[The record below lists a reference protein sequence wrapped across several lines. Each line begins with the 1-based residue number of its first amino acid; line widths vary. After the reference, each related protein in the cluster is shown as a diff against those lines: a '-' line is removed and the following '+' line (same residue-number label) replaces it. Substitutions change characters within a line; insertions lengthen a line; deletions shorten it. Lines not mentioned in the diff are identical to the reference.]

1 MHPLDTL
8 FDNNRRW
15 ADKMRQRDGDVF
27 SRLAAGQ
34 SPKYLWIGC
43 ADSRVP
49 ASQVLGLGPGE
60 LFVHR
65 NIANVVLDT
74 DLNCLATI
82 QYAVEALKVEHVIV
96 CGHYGCGGVR
106 AALGDDRIGLIDNWL
121 RPIQAIRVKHADE
134 IDALGSEAERHRRLC
149 ELNVIEQAANAART
163 TVIRSAFERG
173 QRLTVHG
180 LIYELETGRL
190 RDLDTHIGCGDSKK
204 IFHG

>member
-15 ADKMRQRDGDVF
+15 AEKMTQHDGDF
-27 SRLAAGQ
+27 FERLSTGQ
-34 SPKYLWIGC
+34 APKYLWIGC

-49 ASQVLGLGPGE
+49 ASEVLGLGPGE

-106 AALGDDRIGLIDNWL
+106 AALDDARLGLIDNWL
-121 RPIQAIRVKHADE
+121 RPIQAIRAKHAGE
-134 IDALGSEAERHRRLC
+134 IDALASQSERHRRLC
-149 ELNVIEQAANAART
+149 ELNVAEQARNVART
-163 TVIRSAFERG
+163 TIVRAAFERG
-173 QRLTVHG
+173 QQLTVHG

-190 RDLDTHIGCGDSKK
+190 RDLNTHIGCGDSKK
-204 IFHG
+204 IVHG